1 MGNDV
6 KSINSR
12 LVLSNGKDLKPILF
26 NGVVSAV
33 ASKVLIPIV
42 GFIPAM
48 VIGTV
53 AYELDPL
60 EKAKYLWQ
68 KARNLTFK

>member
-1 MGNDV
+1 M
-6 KSINSR
+6 
-12 LVLSNGKDLKPILF
+12 KDLKPIVV
-26 NGVVSAV
+26 NGLVSAI

-60 EKAKYLWQ
+60 EKIKQAVHYVRSL
-68 KARNLTFK
+68 RT